1 LIHVEWDSDLKESKY
16 EVKLLITANDRSFL
30 VSDLVTVIS
39 QNKAGMN
46 AINSSIL
53 DDKITAITTMTVVVT
68 DAEHLRT
75 LMANLRKVD
84 SVISVD
90 RQIK

>member
-1 LIHVEWDSDLKESKY
+1 MLF
-16 EVKLLITANDRSFL
+16 RS

-46 AINSSIL
+46 AINSSVL

-68 DAEHLRT
+68 DADHLRT

-84 SVISVD
+84 SVLDVE
-90 RQIK
+90 RLIK